1 MPCNS
6 SRSTLPPA
14 QSPRQ
19 SGGPVTPLQRQLAE
33 PLRQRPQPIDALRLA
48 RHTILDGRRLD
59 MQALAA
65 ELGVSRVTLY
75 RWVGSRD
82 DLLVEVLW
90 SMTRSRFND
99 IWAGSLGPPGPA
111 GAGGAAAMDRDH
123 RRVPGIRALLYG
135 ESELAMRLLTLDS
148 GGFQP
153 RLLGL
158 IRERI
163 AADIDEGRVDSPL
176 PVDELAY
183 ATLRICESYIYLPVI
198 SGQPT
203 DPDKAY
209 RVLAVL
215 MPAAG
220 RRNAGATASPALDGG
235 THDST
240 SRRRRGPAGWPAGSR

>member
-1 MPCNS
+1 M
-6 SRSTLPPA
+6 
-14 QSPRQ
+14 
-19 SGGPVTPLQRQLAE
+19 TPLQRQLAE

-99 IWAGSLGPPGPA
+99 IWAGLSNHPGP
-111 GAGGAAAMDRDH
+111 
-123 RRVPGIRALLYG
+123 RVPEGLRQWIATTVESPGIRALLYG

-220 RRNAGATASPALDGG
+220 AATPARP
-235 THDST
+235 
-240 SRRRRGPAGWPAGSR
+240 RRRPRRRYS